1 MASICE
7 SLRKMKVYK
16 MKISFVIPCYR
27 SEQTIEGVVAEI
39 KEVVSQRPDVAYE
52 VIMVCDHSP
61 DNVYSVIE
69 RMCAADPDHL
79 RGVLLSKNFGQQAA
93 LMAGYSRAS
102 GDLMFALDDDGQA
115 PVDSIWRLIDE
126 MLTNAYDVVYGTY
139 PKKKH
144 NFFRN
149 IGSNINHL
157 MGVWLVG
164 KPKNLHT
171 TSFNVACRYVIDEI
185 LKYRGPYAYIG
196 GLFFRITKN
205 IGKIEVRHRKRAS
218 GTSGYT
224 FTKLLGLWMNGFTAF
239 SVKPLRLATWVGVL
253 CAGIGFFSGIWIV
266 LNKLFIAPNVPMGYS
281 SMMAAL
287 LFIGG
292 MLMLMLGLIGEYIG
306 RIYICIN
313 QSPQYVVS
321 KETKTP
327 SGVK

>member
-1 MASICE
+1 
-7 SLRKMKVYK
+7 

-27 SEQTIEGVVAEI
+27 SEKTIEGVVAEI
-39 KEVVSQRPDVAYE
+39 KSVVGQRPEVDYE
-52 VIMVCDHSP
+52 IIMVSDHSP

-69 RMCAADPDHL
+69 KMCAADPRHL
-79 RGVLLSKNFGQQAA
+79 RGILLSKNFGQQSA

-102 GDLMFALDDDGQA
+102 GDIMFALDDDGQA
-115 PVDSIWRLIDE
+115 PVDAIWRVVDE
-126 MLTNAYDVVYGTY
+126 MERGGFDVVYGTY
-139 PKKKH
+139 PAKKH
-144 NFFRN
+144 NIFRN
-149 IGSNINHL
+149 VGSSINHL

-171 TSFNVACRYVIDEI
+171 TSFNAARRFIIDEI

-205 IGKIEVRHRKRAS
+205 IGKVEVLHRKRVE

-224 FTKLLGLWMNGFTAF
+224 FAKLLGLWMNGFTAF
-239 SVKPLRLATWVGVL
+239 SVKPLRLATWAGVL
-253 CAGIGFFSGIWIV
+253 CAAIGFLSGAWVIV
-266 LNKLFIAPNVPMGYS
+266 KKLFIAPAMPLGYS
-281 SMMAAL
+281 SLMAVI

-321 KETKTP
+321 KVTKQ
-327 SGVK
+327 